1 MSSKENT
8 FDKIIK
14 SKMEGYEILPEEDFW
29 NSIESAVSRKRK
41 IYRLV
46 KVISVAFIV
55 VIGSYFLYKKTVS
68 NSSSSSNEVNEGSL
82 VAPIKDQV
90 NFETQSKNA
99 SQSNQT
105 HQIDQSQ
112 EYLSKQQIMHREE
125 QLDSTSINRNVSQE
139 ESFKEGAFVHTL
151 GNPDSL
157 NIQSTPIEKA
167 VPKKVVKKPVY
178 IVQQDTI
185 FKVDTLKVKKK
196 KIK

>member
-8 FDKIIK
+8 FDRIIK

-41 IYRLV
+41 IYRFV
-46 KVISVAFIV
+46 KVISVVFIV
-55 VIGSYFLYKKTVS
+55 IIGSYFLYKKTVS
-68 NSSSSSNEVNEGSL
+68 NSSSSSNEVNEGTL
-82 VAPIKDQV
+82 VVPSKDQGNV
-90 NFETQSKNA
+90 ESQSKIV
-99 SQSNQT
+99 SQSNQVY
-105 HQIDQSQ
+105 QVDQSQ

-125 QLDSTSINRNVSQE
+125 QLDSTSINKNVSLK
-139 ESFKEGAFVHTL
+139 ESFKEGTFVNTL

-157 NIQSTPIEKA
+157 HIHSTPVEKQ

>member
-1 MSSKENT
+1 MSSEENT

-29 NSIESAVSRKRK
+29 NSIESAVARKRK

-55 VIGSYFLYKKTVS
+55 VIGSYFLYKKKVS
-68 NSSSSSNEVNEGSL
+68 NSSPVSNQVNEGTL
-82 VAPIKDQV
+82 VVPSKDQGNV
-90 NFETQSKNA
+90 E
-99 SQSNQT
+99 SQLKGVSQLNQT
-105 HQIDQSQ
+105 KQVDQSQ
-112 EYLSKQQIMHREE
+112 EYSSKQQIIQREE
-125 QLDSTSINRNVSQE
+125 QLDSTSINRSARQE
-139 ESFKEGAFVHTL
+139 ESLKEGAFVHTL
-151 GNPDSL
+151 SNPDSL
-157 NIQSTPIEKA
+157 HTPSTPVEKT